1 MYVLKEE
8 HGSVLYCPQ
17 CEIISI
23 LASGLKEAG
32 KSFFI

>member
-23 LASGLKEAG
+23 LASELKEAG